1 MTCSGHPTPS
11 RNLLRKHRGD
21 KDGQRPSGNYPEAKR
36 WVDVCFEGLLVRLFI
51 FLLQF
56 KRVNL
61 KLCTSENCLRPE
73 LLHSAPPGMDQC
85 SKAVG
90 IHQAQFWLTPGRAS
104 LLPALLTGSKG
115 GSALPQ
121 LSQPAQAHH
130 VLRAW
135 RPTSHGRDQG
145 GPEHRLCFTGGLS
158 RIGKQVPE
166 VSADA
171 VTAQP

>member
-73 LLHSAPPGMDQC
+73 LLHSAPPGTDQC
-85 SKAVG
+85 SKAVS
-90 IHQAQFWLTPGRAS
+90 ILQAQFWLTPEPPFS
-104 LLPALLTGSKG
+104 LHSSQAQGV
-115 GSALPQ
+115 ALPCHSSPSRPKPTMCSEPGTPPAMAGIRGA
-121 LSQPAQAHH
+121 LS
-130 VLRAW
+130 
-135 RPTSHGRDQG
+135 TS
-145 GPEHRLCFTGGLS
+145 S
-158 RIGKQVPE
+158 
-166 VSADA
+166 VSLVA
-171 VTAQP
+171 